1 MTHPNGNHDGARNGN
16 GHMAEPVRRRR
27 ERHERWLKEGE
38 RPVGRNLALIGA
50 LGWLV
55 VAPTL
60 AGLAAGRWLDGLAGS
75 GVFWTASLIFAGV
88 ALGGWLAW
96 KRIEQER

>member
-1 MTHPNGNHDGARNGN
+1 MTESDHNNIGHN
-16 GHMAEPVRRRR
+16 GHRMAEPVRRRR
-27 ERHERWLKEGE
+27 ERRERWVKEGE

-60 AGLAAGRWLDGLAGS
+60 AGLFAGRWLDGLAG
-75 GVFWTASLIFAGV
+75 GGIFWTASLIFAGV
-88 ALGGWLAW
+88 AAGGWLAW

>member
-1 MTHPNGNHDGARNGN
+1 MIHPNGNHN
-16 GHMAEPVRRRR
+16 GHQMAEPVRRRR
-27 ERHERWLKEGE
+27 ERRERWVKDGE
-38 RPVGRNLALIGA
+38 RPAGRNLALIGA

-60 AGLAAGRWLDGLAGS
+60 AGLAMGRWLDGLAGG

>member
-1 MTHPNGNHDGARNGN
+1 MIRPEDNGNRSAP
-16 GHMAEPVRRRR
+16 MVEPVRRTR
-27 ERHERWLKEGE
+27 ERRNRWAREGE

-55 VAPTL
+55 VVPTL
-60 AGLAAGRWLDGLAGS
+60 LGLLAGRWFDRMAG
-75 GVFWTASLIFAGV
+75 GGIFWTASLIFAGV

-96 KRIEQER
+96 KRIEQEH

>member
-1 MTHPNGNHDGARNGN
+1 MTNGN
-16 GHMAEPVRRRR
+16 GDHNGNGPMAEPVRRRR
-27 ERHERWLKEGE
+27 ERRERWDKEGE

-55 VAPTL
+55 VVPTL
-60 AGLAAGRWLDGLAGS
+60 AGLAAGRWLDGLAG
-75 GVFWTASLIFAGV
+75 GGIFWTASLIFAGV
-88 ALGGWLAW
+88 VLGGWLAW